1 MQSDIRTLAYVLR
14 RTNYGEA
21 DRILNLITPN
31 GKMSAIAKGVRK
43 EKSKLAGGIEMF
55 SLVELVI
62 HTGKSEMGTITSAKM
77 LKFYDKILKDYSK
90 VELAATI
97 LKKVSIASE
106 NSGSS
111 NYFEIVD
118 ECMAALNSGVNTA
131 LIESWFLLNMVKES
145 GEDINLY
152 RSIDGEKLSPEK
164 KYVFDT
170 LDSSFC
176 EKENGDYGANEI
188 KVLRL
193 MVTNKLSTV
202 SKIKDYEQYLPS
214 IVKFARIVAKQ

>member
-31 GKMSAIAKGVRK
+31 GKMSAIAKSVRK

-152 RSIDGEKLSPEK
+152 RSIDGEKLSPGK